1 MKHSQYLG
9 VLISNLR
16 VRTGLT
22 ITQISHPKVTMVR
35 VNESNE
41 RSGAI
46 HIQPGLPKI
55 IAPSVVVVDH
65 IADVRI
71 GIVRQPLETA
81 KEI

>member
-1 MKHSQYLG
+1 
-9 VLISNLR
+9 
-16 VRTGLT
+16 
-22 ITQISHPKVTMVR
+22 MVR